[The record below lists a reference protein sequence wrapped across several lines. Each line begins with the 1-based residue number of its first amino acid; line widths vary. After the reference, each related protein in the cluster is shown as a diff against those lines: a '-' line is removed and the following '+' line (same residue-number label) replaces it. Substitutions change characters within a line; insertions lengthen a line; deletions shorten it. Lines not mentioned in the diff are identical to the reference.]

1 MTSRFALVDV
11 NNFYVSC
18 ERLFDPTLIGVPTV
32 VLSNGDGC
40 VVARSAE
47 VKAMGVPMGMPWH
60 QMQDLVRQHGIQYR
74 SSNYVLYGDMSR
86 RTMAVIGQFVD
97 GTRDQEVYSID
108 ESFLDLT
115 RYPQLDGLMLGRQI
129 RRRVAQ
135 WCGLPVCVGIAP
147 TRTLAKLANHLA
159 KKRPQFEG
167 VCDLTTMPAA
177 DFTAITETLDVGD
190 VWGIGRKLSAH
201 LKDMGLDT
209 VAQLIAADP
218 KRLRER
224 FGVVVERTVRE
235 LQGVPCQ
242 GLDVVE
248 PRQQIIASRSFGGP
262 VYTLDELKAAVQTY
276 VGRAAYKLRGQGS
289 RATVVKVWL
298 ETNRFRPQDPQYH
311 PCAGVRLPNPT
322 DDVADLTFTAS
333 AVLARIFKPGF
344 RYTKAGVMLE
354 ELVDQDHIQGGLFG
368 AAEASPR
375 RQALMATLDRIQAR
389 FGRSEVGVGHAGVKA
404 DKVWTMRRG
413 RLSPRYTTD
422 WSELLVVE
430 A

>member
-1 MTSRFALVDV
+1 MATRFALVDV

-18 ERLFDPTLIGVPTV
+18 ERLFDPALIGVPTV

-47 VKAMGVPMGMPWH
+47 VKALKVPMGTPWH

-86 RTMAVIGQFVD
+86 RTMAVIGQFID
-97 GTRDQEVYSID
+97 GARDQEVYSID

-115 RYPQLDGLMLGRQI
+115 HYPQLDGQTVGMQI
-129 RRRVAQ
+129 RARVAQ
-135 WCGLPVCVGIAP
+135 WCGLPVCVGIGA

-167 VCDLTTMPAA
+167 VCDLTAMPAG
-177 DFTAITETLDVGD
+177 DFQAIAGTLDVGD
-190 VWGIGRKLSAH
+190 VWGIGGKLSAH
-201 LKDMGLDT
+201 LKGMGIET
-209 VAQLIAADP
+209 VAQLMATDP

-235 LQGVPCQ
+235 LRGTACQ

-262 VYTLDELKAAVQTY
+262 VYELDDLKAAVQTY

-289 RATVVKVWL
+289 RASVVKVWL
-298 ETNRFRPQDPQYH
+298 ETNRFRPQDLQYH
-311 PCAGVRLPNPT
+311 PCAGVRLPSPT
-322 DDVADLTFTAS
+322 DDLADLAFTAS

-344 RYTKAGVMLE
+344 RYTKVGVMLE
-354 ELVDQDHIQGGLFG
+354 GLVDQDHVQGGLFG
-368 AAEASPR
+368 GAEASPKR
-375 RQALMATLDRIQAR
+375 KALMATLDHIHAR

-404 DKVWTMRRG
+404 TKVWTMRRG
-413 RLSPRYTTD
+413 QLSPAYTTD
-422 WSELLVVE
+422 WHQLLVVE

>member
-1 MTSRFALVDV
+1 MTTRFALVDV

-18 ERLFDPTLIGVPTV
+18 ERLFDPTLIGAPTV

-40 VVARSAE
+40 IVARSAE

-97 GTRDQEVYSID
+97 GRDQEVYSID

-115 RYPQLDGLMLGRQI
+115 RYPLLNGLTLGTQI
-129 RRRVAQ
+129 RQRAAR
-135 WCGLPVCVGIAP
+135 WCGMPVCVGIAP

-159 KKRPQFEG
+159 KKRPRFEG
-167 VCDLTTMPAA
+167 VCDLSAMPAG
-177 DFTAITETLDVGD
+177 DFLAITETLDVGD
-190 VWGIGRKLSAH
+190 VWGIGAKLSSH
-201 LKDMGLDT
+201 LKCMGIAT
-209 VAQLIAADP
+209 VAQLLAADP
-218 KRLRER
+218 MRLRER
-224 FGVVVERTVRE
+224 FGVMVERTVRE
-235 LQGVPCQ
+235 LQGTPCQ

-289 RATVVKVWL
+289 RASVVKVWL
-298 ETNRFRPQDPQYH
+298 ETNRFRPQTPQYH
-311 PCAGVRLPNPT
+311 PCAGVRLHNPT

-333 AVLARIFKPGF
+333 MVLARIFKPGF
-344 RYTKAGVMLE
+344 RYTKAGVILE
-354 ELVDQDHIQGGLFG
+354 ELVDQDHVQGSLFG

-413 RLSPRYTTD
+413 RLSPCYTTD
-422 WSELLVVE
+422 WDQLLVVE